1 MKIFIN
7 STRRVTS
14 GIALIIVMIVI
25 VVLGILAG
33 GFAYSMKVEMKLA
46 RNTNFEGDLEWVGRS
61 GVEFAKYV
69 LVQHMNVVT
78 EPWDSL
84 NQKWAGGPL
93 GTNEVL
99 EAISLEN
106 NQVGAGV
113 FSIKIVDLERK
124 ININTINQG
133 NIYILQQAL
142 RMVGVDPVDSTPI
155 TDSFLDWV
163 DPNDNAH
170 LGGAESGD
178 YLSDPNPGYPPYIA
192 KNGPIDDLSELLLIR
207 GITPEMYW
215 GPAGRDGRRTTSQA
229 VSDGLSFPGVSAGT
243 DTSAGLVDL
252 FTSTSSGR
260 ININTA
266 PAQVL
271 QLIPGIDPVLAQ
283 GIVTARAGWDGAE
296 GTDDDVPFRAAG
308 ELINVPGMVPQL
320 VQQIQGLFNTRSLT
334 FEVQI
339 EAKINQYT
347 RRFVALLR
355 RNPTNMRDVQTL
367 YFHWR

>member
-1 MKIFIN
+1 MKVFIKSN
-7 STRRVTS
+7 PTS
-14 GIALIIVMIVI
+14 SRGIALIIVMIVI

-61 GVEFAKYV
+61 GVEFAKYI

-99 EAISLEN
+99 ESISLEN

-113 FSIKIVDLERK
+113 FSIKIVDLERR

-133 NIYILQQAL
+133 NIFILQQAL
-142 RMVGVDPVDSTPI
+142 RMVGMDPVDSTPI

-163 DPNDNAH
+163 DPNDNPH
-170 LGGAESGD
+170 LGGAESND
-178 YLSDPNPGYPPYIA
+178 YLSEPNSGYPPYVA

-207 GITPEMYW
+207 GITPAMYW
-215 GPAGRDGRRTTSQA
+215 GPSGREERRTTSQTGP
-229 VSDGLSFPGVSAGT
+229 SGISFPGMSAGA
-243 DTSAGLVDL
+243 DASAGLVDL
-252 FTSTSSGR
+252 FTSISSGR

-266 PAQVL
+266 PTQVL

-296 GTDDDVPFRAAG
+296 GTDDDVPFRAVG

-334 FEVQI
+334 FEVRI

-355 RNPTNMRDVQTL
+355 RNPSNMREVQTL
-367 YFHWR
+367 YYRRR